1 MVAKISHGASLY
13 GALAYNHEKV
23 LKGTAEILAG
33 HRMISDRPGL
43 PGEDMRLALL
53 SFENHLTANRRTD
66 KPVLHIAL
74 SPAPEDRLDNDRLA
88 ELAERYMRKMG
99 YGDQPYIVYRHG
111 DTCNTHVHI
120 VSVCIDDDGKKICD
134 SYEHRR
140 SMAACRELEQ
150 EFGLRNSADT
160 ERRNMKAELKKVDA
174 SQGGYTPSDRQYAEG
189 RTGELPLSDLRRVFR
204 AAFHFEH

>member
-13 GALAYNHEKV
+13 GALVYNHEKV
-23 LKGTAEILAG
+23 FQGTAEILSG

-43 PGEDMRLALL
+43 PSEDIRLAFL

-88 ELAERYMRKMG
+88 ELAEKYMQKMG
-99 YGDQPYIVYRHG
+99 YGDQPFIVYRHG

-120 VSVCIDDDGKKICD
+120 VSVCIDDEGRKIND

-140 SMAACRELEQ
+140 SRN
-150 EFGLRNSADT
+150 RNSDCVT
-160 ERRNMKAELKKVDA
+160 VRIRKDGIRKRN
-174 SQGGYTPSDRQYAEG
+174 
-189 RTGELPLSDLRRVFR
+189 
-204 AAFHFEH
+204 

>member
-13 GALAYNHEKV
+13 GTLVYNHEKV
-23 LKGTAEILAG
+23 FQGTAEILSG

-43 PGEDMRLALL
+43 PSEDIRLALL

-88 ELAERYMRKMG
+88 ELAEKYMQKMG
-99 YGDQPYIVYRHG
+99 YGDQPFIVYRHG

-120 VSVCIDDDGKKICD
+120 VSVCIDDEGRKI
-134 SYEHRR
+134 R
-140 SMAACRELEQ
+140 SE
-150 EFGLRNSADT
+150 
-160 ERRNMKAELKKVDA
+160 ERRVGKECRL
-174 SQGGYTPSDRQYAEG
+174 
-189 RTGELPLSDLRRVFR
+189 
-204 AAFHFEH
+204 

>member
-13 GALAYNHEKV
+13 GALVYNHEKV
-23 LKGTAEILAG
+23 FQGTAEILSG

-43 PGEDMRLALL
+43 PSEDMRLALL

-88 ELAERYMRKMG
+88 ELAEKYMQKMG
-99 YGDQPYIVYRHG
+99 YGDQPFIVYRHG

-120 VSVCIDDDGKKICD
+120 VSVCIDDEGRKIND
-134 SYEHRR
+134 SEGNDIMLQQIQRNYDQIKADAQVIINEEMERIKNDP
-140 SMAACRELEQ
+140 ELC
-150 EFGLRNSADT
+150 
-160 ERRNMKAELKKVDA
+160 ERLGIEIAEEENRKAE
-174 SQGGYTPSDRQYAEG
+174 
-189 RTGELPLSDLRRVFR
+189 
-204 AAFHFEH
+204 